1 MRHPLDT
8 HLAAPLEDVED
19 LRGTAVKMAEGG
31 VGNERQAVCHHVQG
45 SEVTIDQPLQRAA
58 LQGKAADVALM
69 AQARPLLYG
78 HSGAPMIATPQT
90 FTISTKGW
98 STARS
103 GAPGCGSRWSGSVV
117 GVVAASD
124 PFLSCSGRG
133 WVRPTT
139 SPWWSE

>member
-1 MRHPLDT
+1 MRYPFHT

-19 LRGTAVKMAEGG
+19 LFGTAVNMAEGG
-31 VGNERQAVCHHVQG
+31 VGIESQAVCHDVLGAQL
-45 SEVTIDQPLQRAA
+45 TINQPLQRAA
-58 LQGKAADVALM
+58 LQRKAADVALM

-117 GVVAASD
+117 GVMAASI
-124 PFLSCSGRG
+124 PSLRCSARAAI
-133 WVRPTT
+133 RQSACP
-139 SPWWSE
+139 